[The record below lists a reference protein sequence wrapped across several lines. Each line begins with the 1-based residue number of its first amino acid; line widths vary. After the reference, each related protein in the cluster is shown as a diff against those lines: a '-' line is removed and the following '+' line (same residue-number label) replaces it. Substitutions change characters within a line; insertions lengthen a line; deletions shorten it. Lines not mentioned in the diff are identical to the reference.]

1 MEALQE
7 EDKNRSEKIRAR
19 ENKSLEIKIK
29 IEKELENPNKSKVYA
44 EYDDKDGKVKG
55 ENEKIKDIYLT
66 LGFYL
71 INQ

>member
-7 EDKNRSEKIRAR
+7 EDKNMSEEIRAR

-44 EYDDKDGKVKG
+44 EYDDKDG
-55 ENEKIKDIYLT
+55 
-66 LGFYL
+66 
-71 INQ
+71 

>member
-7 EDKNRSEKIRAR
+7 EDKNMSEEIRAR

-44 EYDDKDGKVKG
+44 EYDDKGGKVKV
-55 ENEKIKDIYLT
+55 KMRK
-66 LGFYL
+66 
-71 INQ
+71 